1 MISPWNDIDPKF
13 PDKPLV
19 VKSENEMFAILSSL
33 AKLTRQIDGLQS
45 AIADAEMRMSDLHA
59 ERDSIIIALTE
70 RSRRA
75 VSER

>member
-59 ERDSIIIALTE
+59 ERDRIISELTE
-70 RSRRA
+70 KSRRA